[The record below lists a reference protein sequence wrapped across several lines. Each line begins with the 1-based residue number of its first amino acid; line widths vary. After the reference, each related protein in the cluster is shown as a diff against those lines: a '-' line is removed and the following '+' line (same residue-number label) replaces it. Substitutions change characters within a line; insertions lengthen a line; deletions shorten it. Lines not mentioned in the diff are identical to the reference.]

1 MKVRKRAKNE
11 LKSKKIK
18 NTKKGKQKRIRGI
31 GMQLMLS
38 FTVIIVLVAAF
49 LSAFSLYMNKKIITD
64 KSKSLLENV
73 ATSMAGEINQLTDS
87 YGVIV
92 NQIAINDFLIDDTVD
107 MKEKLTKLKNIAEKI
122 ELKEIAIVD
131 AEGNCVFFKWI
142 KWAYIC

>member
-49 LSAFSLYMNKKIITD
+49 LSAFSLFMNKKIITD

-73 ATSMAGEINQLTDS
+73 AASMAGEIN
-87 YGVIV
+87 
-92 NQIAINDFLIDDTVD
+92 
-107 MKEKLTKLKNIAEKI
+107 
-122 ELKEIAIVD
+122 
-131 AEGNCVFFKWI
+131 
-142 KWAYIC
+142 